1 MKLIDYLTYRAWHE
15 GVAMELDDDNNFFT
29 LQLSQGKRIFFGIT
43 TDDKGNPL
51 SDEQEPEKGFL
62 DDWLADPELAR
73 PKGITKEDWDKT
85 PADVKELMSIN
96 LCLDPKFQME
106 QEADMKAQYE
116 KDVEAGIVEAGLFD
130 EDK

>member
-1 MKLIDYLTYRAWHE
+1 MKIIDYLTYRAWHE
-15 GVAMELDDDNNFFT
+15 GVGSELDEKFFQEN
-29 LQLSQGKRIFFGIT
+29 LDAGIRLFFGIE
-43 TDDKGNPL
+43 TDDEGNPL
-51 SDEQEPEKGFL
+51 SDVQEPEKGFL
-62 DDWLADPELAR
+62 EDWLADPELAR